1 MSGVTWLSEPSERDY
16 EAARS
21 YLSLLLGADRLDEAV
36 ELLRYGV
43 EDVWRAKDLLRASRL
58 LPLRRKSSP
67 EVGALVKEIAAGTP
81 LSPVLLIHDGRGTLE
96 IADGYERICAA
107 YLSDEN
113 TGVSGRLAL
122 LPEMTAH
129 AVTARFVRSPIR
141 R

>member
-67 EVGALVKEIAAGTP
+67 
-81 LSPVLLIHDGRGTLE
+81 SPVLLIHDGRGTLE